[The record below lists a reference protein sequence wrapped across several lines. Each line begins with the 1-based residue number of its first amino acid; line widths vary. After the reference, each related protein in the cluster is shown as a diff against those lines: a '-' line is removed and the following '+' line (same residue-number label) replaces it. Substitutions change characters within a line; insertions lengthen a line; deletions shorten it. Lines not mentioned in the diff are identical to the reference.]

1 MHAWRASVLTLP
13 LCLLAAARAS
23 TPEAWAAHTQEVIAA
38 CVAAS
43 GLRKAHAAGD
53 LVEFDDSVGF
63 TAVLIAG
70 RYPQPHMHDAAARV
84 LCLFDKRSRRALVSG
99 ADAILRPQ
107 RVSPASP
114 PQ

>member
-1 MHAWRASVLTLP
+1 
-13 LCLLAAARAS
+13 
-23 TPEAWAAHTQEVIAA
+23 
-38 CVAAS
+38 
-43 GLRKAHAAGD
+43 
-53 LVEFDDSVGF
+53 
-63 TAVLIAG
+63 
-70 RYPQPHMHDAAARV
+70 MHDAAARV